1 MGYYGDFFT
10 YYDTAPTCNYF
21 DGWDCKACSSGY
33 ISETDVEGIYVSSGY
48 EYCNK
53 NCPSETYLKLDY
65 NDPKNV
71 NTVTATTCGSC
82 HSGVDGCK
90 RCVGPGSDECLVCNV
105 GYYLDRGSID
115 TQLHGTCV
123 AKSGSAS
130 GEWFLTA
137 TAYTG
142 YKDGSS
148 TYPFDQLA
156 EALEAISSAAAP
168 YESYTAVLQVEG
180 GNHWELPYMK
190 TRTLF

>member
-1 MGYYGDFFT
+1 MAISSLTMTLRPPATISMDG
-10 YYDTAPTCNYF
+10 TARPVLQ
-21 DGWDCKACSSGY
+21 A
-33 ISETDVEGIYVSSGY
+33 ISLRRTWRESDVSSGY

-90 RCVGPGSDECLVCNV
+90 RCVGAGSDECLVCNV